1 VSRIGSLLVIA
12 SGRTNSSNWVYL
24 HVAPRSPGSVAH
36 RWTLGV
42 PQRTL
47 PTIALLSDALIDQ
60 IAAGEVVERPASVVK
75 ELGENALDAGARSV
89 RISIEGGGTRLIE
102 VTDDGSGMS
111 REDALLSVRR
121 HATSKLRTAE
131 DLLAIRTLGFR
142 GEALSAIASVSRLV
156 LRTALHGASEGTEV
170 RAEDG
175 ETVVSPA
182 PARPG
187 TQVRVEEL
195 FAAVPA
201 RRKFL
206 RRAETELKHVEDAVL
221 RLALA
226 YPEVAFRLEH
236 EGRTMRV
243 LPPSAG
249 DLQERIAA
257 ALGPEVGPFL
267 LPVEERRL
275 GLRVHGVVASPEF
288 SLSTARS
295 LYVFVNG
302 RHVRDRTLHFAVHRG
317 LAPSL
322 PAGRQPVGV
331 LFVEIEPSRVDV
343 NVHPQKLEVRFA
355 DAAEVTDAVQVAIG
369 RAVLRASL
377 ASSPSRP
384 VPPSMDYAAAV
395 ERFLSRASAGP
406 LPLPE
411 VHDRAAAHGEVLP
424 DRNAAPTPG
433 YFSALRPL
441 GALVCEGPGGALV
454 VLDLHAARERVLA
467 HRLEREAAQPV
478 EAPLLGASLAL
489 TPAMEARLSAR
500 REALARAGVVVEPFG
515 PDAFRLVGI
524 PPALVGHRPEAL
536 VEAAVGA
543 LEGGQEAAEVR
554 AALACAAA
562 AEGREPSAD
571 EIRQLLAALDG
582 TDPGARV
589 RHGRV
594 VVEERAVLSQLAG

>member
-1 VSRIGSLLVIA
+1 MPS
-12 SGRTNSSNWVYL
+12 
-24 HVAPRSPGSVAH
+24 
-36 RWTLGV
+36 
-42 PQRTL
+42 
-47 PTIALLSDALIDQ
+47 IALLSDALIDQ

-89 RISIEGGGTRLIE
+89 TVTIEGGGTRLIE

-111 REDALLSVRR
+111 RDDALLSVRR

-142 GEALSAIASVSRLV
+142 GEALAAIASVSRLV
-156 LRTALHGASEGTEV
+156 VRTSLHGAAEGTEV
-170 RAEDG
+170 RVEDG
-175 ETVVSPA
+175 ETRVSPA
-182 PARPG
+182 AARPG

-195 FAAVPA
+195 FGAVPA

-206 RRAETELKHVEDAVL
+206 RRAETELKHVEEAVL

-226 YPEVAFRLEH
+226 NPDVAFRLEH
-236 EGRTMRV
+236 EGRTVHV
-243 LPPSAG
+243 LPPAGG
-249 DLQERIAA
+249 DLRERIAA
-257 ALGPEVGPFL
+257 ALGPEVAPFL

-275 GLRVHGVVASPEF
+275 GLRVHGVIAAPEF

-322 PAGRQPVGV
+322 PSGRQPVGV

-355 DAAEVTDAVQVAIG
+355 DAAEVTDAVQAAIA
-369 RAVLRASL
+369 RAVLRDAL
-377 ASSPSRP
+377 GRGPART
-384 VPPSMDYAAAV
+384 PPSTDYAAAV
-395 ERFLSRASAGP
+395 ERFLSRASAAP

-411 VHDRAAAHGEVLP
+411 VQDRPAAHGEALP
-424 DRNAAPTPG
+424 DRDAAPAPG
-433 YFSALRPL
+433 YFAALRPL
-441 GALVCEGPGGALV
+441 GTLRGRALVCEGPGGSLV

-467 HRLEREAAQPV
+467 QRLEREAAAPL
-478 EAPLLGASLAL
+478 EAPLLGAALAL
-489 TPAMEARLSAR
+489 TPAMESRVAAR
-500 REALARAGVVVEPFG
+500 RDALAAGGLVVEPFG
-515 PDAFRLVGI
+515 PDALRLVGV
-524 PPALVGHRPEAL
+524 PPALVGQRPEAL
-536 VEAAVGA
+536 VEAAVAA
-543 LEGGQEAAEVR
+543 LEGGQGGAEVR

-562 AEGREPSAD
+562 AEAREPSAD
-571 EIRQLLAALDG
+571 EIRQLLAALDA

-589 RHGRV
+589 RHPRV
-594 VVEERAVLSQLAG
+594 VVEERAVLSLLS

>member
-1 VSRIGSLLVIA
+1 MPGIA
-12 SGRTNSSNWVYL
+12 V
-24 HVAPRSPGSVAH
+24 
-36 RWTLGV
+36 
-42 PQRTL
+42 L
-47 PTIALLSDALIDQ
+47 PDALIDQ

-75 ELGENALDAGARSV
+75 ELGENALDAGARSI
-89 RISIEGGGTRLIE
+89 RIAIEGGGTRLIE

-142 GEALSAIASVSRLV
+142 GEALAAIASVSRLV
-156 LRTALHGASEGTEV
+156 LRTALPGAQEGTEIRV
-170 RAEDG
+170 EAG
-175 ETVVSPA
+175 EAQVSPA
-182 PARPG
+182 AARPG
-187 TQVRVEEL
+187 TQVRVEDL
-195 FAAVPA
+195 FGAVPA

-226 YPEVAFRLEH
+226 HPEVAFRLEH
-236 EGRTMRV
+236 DGRTVQV

-249 DLQERIAA
+249 NLQERIAA
-257 ALGPEVGPFL
+257 ALGPEVAPFL

-275 GLRVHGVVASPEF
+275 GLAVHGVIASPEF

-322 PAGRQPVGV
+322 ASGRQPVGV

-355 DAAEVTDAVQVAIG
+355 DSAEVTDAVQAAIS

-377 ASSPSRP
+377 AAGPSRP
-384 VPPSMDYAAAV
+384 PPSEDYAAAV

-406 LPLPE
+406 RALPE
-411 VHDRAAAHGEVLP
+411 VRDRPPANGEALP
-424 DRNAAPTPG
+424 DRDAAPAPG
-433 YFSALRPL
+433 YFSGLRPL
-441 GALVCEGPGGALV
+441 GTLRGRALVCEGPGGSLV
-454 VLDLHAARERVLA
+454 VIDLHAARERVLA
-467 HRLEREAAQPV
+467 HRLEREAAAPV
-478 EAPLLGASLAL
+478 EAPLLGAALAL
-489 TPAMEARLSAR
+489 TPAMESRLSAR
-500 REALARAGVVVEPFG
+500 REALADAGIVVEPFG
-515 PDAFRLVGI
+515 PDAFRLVGV
-524 PPALVGHRPEAL
+524 PPPLVGHRPELL
-536 VEAAVGA
+536 VEAAVAA
-543 LEGGQEAAEVR
+543 LEGGQGAPEVR

-562 AEGREPSAD
+562 TEGREPSAD
-571 EIRQLLAALDG
+571 ELRQLLAALDA
-582 TDPGARV
+582 TEPGARV
-589 RHGRV
+589 RHGKV
-594 VVEERAVLSQLAG
+594 VVEERAVLSLLA

>member
-1 VSRIGSLLVIA
+1 MPGIA
-12 SGRTNSSNWVYL
+12 V
-24 HVAPRSPGSVAH
+24 
-36 RWTLGV
+36 
-42 PQRTL
+42 L
-47 PTIALLSDALIDQ
+47 PDALIDQ

-89 RISIEGGGTRLIE
+89 TVVIEGGGTRLIE

-121 HATSKLRTAE
+121 HATSKLRTAA

-142 GEALSAIASVSRLV
+142 GEALAAIASVSRLV
-156 LRTALHGASEGTEV
+156 LRTSLHGAPEGTEIRV
-170 RAEDG
+170 EEG
-175 ETVVSPA
+175 EARVSPA
-182 PARPG
+182 AARPG

-195 FAAVPA
+195 FGAVPA

-226 YPEVAFRLEH
+226 HPDVAFRLEH
-236 EGRTMRV
+236 EGRTVHV
-243 LPPSAG
+243 LPPAAG
-249 DLQERIAA
+249 ELRERIAA
-257 ALGPEVGPFL
+257 ALGPEVASFL

-275 GLRVHGVVASPEF
+275 GLRVHGVIAAPDF

-322 PAGRQPVGV
+322 ASGRQPVGV

-355 DAAEVTDAVQVAIG
+355 DAVEITDAVQAAIA
-369 RAVLRASL
+369 RAVLRDAL
-377 ASSPSRP
+377 ASSPAR
-384 VPPSMDYAAAV
+384 PPSTDYAAAV
-395 ERFLSRASAGP
+395 ERFLSRASAAP

-411 VHDRAAAHGEVLP
+411 VQDRPAGHGEALP
-424 DRNAAPTPG
+424 DRDAAPAPG
-433 YFSALRPL
+433 YFAGLRPL
-441 GALVCEGPGGALV
+441 GTLRGRALVCEGPGGSLV

-467 HRLEREAAQPV
+467 HRLEREAAAPL
-478 EAPLLGASLAL
+478 EAPLLGAALAL
-489 TPAMEARLSAR
+489 TPAMESRLSAR
-500 REALARAGVVVEPFG
+500 REALAAAGVVVEPFG
-515 PDAFRLVGI
+515 PDAFRLVGV

-536 VEAAVGA
+536 VEAAVAA
-543 LEGGQEAAEVR
+543 LEGGQGGAEVR
-554 AALACAAA
+554 AALACAAST
-562 AEGREPSAD
+562 EGREPSAD
-571 EIRQLLAALDG
+571 EIRQLLVALDG
-582 TDPGARV
+582 TVPGGRV

-594 VVEERAVLSQLAG
+594 VVEERAVLSLLS

>member
-1 VSRIGSLLVIA
+1 MPGIA
-12 SGRTNSSNWVYL
+12 V
-24 HVAPRSPGSVAH
+24 
-36 RWTLGV
+36 
-42 PQRTL
+42 L
-47 PTIALLSDALIDQ
+47 PDALIDQ

-89 RISIEGGGTRLIE
+89 RISLEGGGTRLIE

-111 REDALLSVRR
+111 REDAVLSVRR

-142 GEALSAIASVSRLV
+142 GEALAAIASVSRLV
-156 LRTALHGASEGTEV
+156 LRTALHGAPEGTEV
-170 RAEDG
+170 RIEAG
-175 ETVVSPA
+175 EPRVSPA
-182 PARPG
+182 AARPG
-187 TQVRVEEL
+187 TQVRVEDL
-195 FAAVPA
+195 FGTVPA

-226 YPEVAFRLEH
+226 HPEVAFRLEH
-236 EGRTMRV
+236 DGRTIQV
-243 LPPSAG
+243 LPASAG
-249 DLQERIAA
+249 DLHERIAT
-257 ALGPEVGPFL
+257 ALGPEVAPFL

-275 GLRVHGVVASPEF
+275 GLAVHGVIASPEF

-322 PAGRQPVGV
+322 ASGRQPAGV

-355 DAAEVTDAVQVAIG
+355 ESAEVTDAVQAAIS

-377 ASSPSRP
+377 AANPSRP
-384 VPPSMDYAAAV
+384 PRSEDYAAAV

-406 LPLPE
+406 LALPE
-411 VHDRAAAHGEVLP
+411 VRDRPPANGEALP
-424 DRNAAPTPG
+424 DRDAAPAPG
-433 YFSALRPL
+433 YFSGLRPL
-441 GALVCEGPGGALV
+441 GTLRGRALVCEGPGGALV
-454 VLDLHAARERVLA
+454 VIDLHAARERVLA
-467 HRLEREAAQPV
+467 HRLEREAAVPV
-478 EAPLLGASLAL
+478 EAPLLGAALAL
-489 TPAMEARLSAR
+489 TPAMESRLSAR
-500 REALARAGVVVEPFG
+500 REALAVAGIVVEQFG
-515 PDAFRLVGI
+515 PDAFRLVGV
-524 PPALVGHRPEAL
+524 PPALVAHRPEAL
-536 VEAAVGA
+536 VEAAVGS
-543 LEGGQEAAEVR
+543 LEGGQGAPEVR

-571 EIRQLLAALDG
+571 ELRQLLAALDA
-582 TDPGARV
+582 TEPGARV

-594 VVEERAVLSQLAG
+594 VVEERAVLSLLT